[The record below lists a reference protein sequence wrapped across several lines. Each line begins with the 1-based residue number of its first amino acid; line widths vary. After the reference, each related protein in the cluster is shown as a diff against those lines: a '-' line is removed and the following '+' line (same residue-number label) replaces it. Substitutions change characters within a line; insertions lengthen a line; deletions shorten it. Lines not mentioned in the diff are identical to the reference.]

1 MSHIYPENLTQ
12 LMSTNAID
20 HVEVIQCV
28 RDDSCPEQFQY
39 TVLLEEDCDLWEL
52 QFLWN
57 QNTKEIKII
66 DTGARGCIVFPLTNS
81 KSFNHRLSRIEYLQI
96 PNPNF
101 AVAVLSKY
109 SKSQIGIETIMSF
122 FFMDWKTIYLP
133 VQCIR

>member
-1 MSHIYPENLTQ
+1 MSHIYPENLKQ
-12 LMSTNAID
+12 LMTTNAID
-20 HVEVIQCV
+20 RVEVIQCV

-66 DTGARGCIVFPLTNS
+66 DTGARGCLVFPIGVPLVH
-81 KSFNHRLSRIEYLQI
+81 FNRETDMII

-109 SKSQIGIETIMSF
+109 SKSQIAIETIMSF

>member
-1 MSHIYPENLTQ
+1 MSHIYPENLKQ

-20 HVEVIQCV
+20 RVEVIQCV

-57 QNTKEIKII
+57 QNTKEIRII
-66 DTGARGCIVFPLTNS
+66 DTGARGCVLFPTNPETYV
-81 KSFNHRLSRIEYLQI
+81 KPTIPLIQI